1 MNCWFIIILN
11 GTIYEINITLE
22 RSMAK
27 DITVKE
33 LFELAQK
40 PKDEVLSLSLL
51 RVDVPDQLKSNQ

>member
-1 MNCWFIIILN
+1 
-11 GTIYEINITLE
+11 
-22 RSMAK
+22 MAK